1 MNHIRSISKWLQMVI
16 CMMLICSICLQGGIY
31 TLPSH
36 LSACARDLIPR
47 MLIVDP
53 MKRMSIPEIRA
64 HPWFQAHLPRYLA
77 VPPPDTTQ
85 QAKKVCGAWRAVNI
99 SIVGFDSPCNWS
111 SQEMG
116 VNS

>member
-1 MNHIRSISKWLQMVI
+1 
-16 CMMLICSICLQGGIY
+16 
-31 TLPSH
+31 
-36 LSACARDLIPR
+36 

-85 QAKKVCGAWRAVNI
+85 QAKKVCGTW
-99 SIVGFDSPCNWS
+99 
-111 SQEMG
+111 
-116 VNS
+116 